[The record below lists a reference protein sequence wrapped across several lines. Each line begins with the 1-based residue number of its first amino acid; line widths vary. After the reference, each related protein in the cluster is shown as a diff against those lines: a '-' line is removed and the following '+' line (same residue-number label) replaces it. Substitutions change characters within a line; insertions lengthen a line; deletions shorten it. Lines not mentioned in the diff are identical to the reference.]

1 MRRGDGSKAE
11 SEKSTG
17 GDGRTERIEMRLRA
31 EEKRTIEAAAG
42 VGGEEVSSFLRR
54 AGLTEARRLL
64 ATMPPA

>member
-1 MRRGDGSKAE
+1 
-11 SEKSTG
+11 
-17 GDGRTERIEMRLRA
+17 MRLRA

-64 ATMPPA
+64 ATLPPA

>member
-31 EEKRTIEAAAG
+31 EEKRTIESAAS
-42 VGGEEVSSFLRR
+42 VGGEDVSSFLRR

-64 ATMPPA
+64 ATMPP

>member
-11 SEKSTG
+11 SEKST

-64 ATMPPA
+64 ATLPPA